1 MEHMRKPEEV
11 QIGEY
16 TLKEIL
22 KRHELWLVTNKSSFQ
37 AILQNVDL
45 SYVDLSHVNLR
56 YAILCNVN
64 LENANLCSIDLT
76 FTTIKNSDFTYADLD
91 HARLDKAQIYNCTF
105 YRATFDSAQL
115 YQTYFDNT
123 ILCRTEFC
131 RANLS
136 RATLNNTNIDE
147 AYLEACI
154 LYNTHIDNATG
165 SLLEYRRG
173 KILTESI
180 IGYKKCQ
187 NNVIVT
193 LEIPKDAIVFSING
207 DKCRTN
213 KAKVIAIDGADRA
226 FSKFCRMT
234 YYVGDEFNIKDFN
247 CEYNRECANGIHFFM
262 TREEA
267 EAYQFF

>member
-1 MEHMRKPEEV
+1 MKCIREPEEV

-22 KRHELWLVTNKSSFQ
+22 ERHEVWLVTHKSTFR
-37 AILQNVDL
+37 AILEDVDL
-45 SYVDLSHVNLR
+45 SYVNLSHVNLR
-56 YAILCNVN
+56 YAILDNVN
-64 LENANLCSIDLT
+64 LENADLHKSDLT
-76 FTTIKNSDFTYADLD
+76 FTTIRNSDFTHADLN
-91 HARLDKAQIYNCTF
+91 HARLDQAKIYNCTF
-105 YRATFDSAQL
+105 YRARFYSAQL

-123 ILCRTEFC
+123 ILCGAEFC
-131 RANLS
+131 RADLS
-136 RATLNNTNIDE
+136 RATLNNTNIDQ

-154 LYNTHIDNATG
+154 LYKTHMDNATG
-165 SLLEYRRG
+165 SLIEYRRG

-187 NNVIVT
+187 NDVIVT
-193 LEIPKDAIVFSING
+193 LEIPKDAIVFSISG
-207 DKCRTN
+207 TKCRTN

-226 FSKFCRMT
+226 FSNFCRMT

-267 EAYQFF
+267 EAYDLI